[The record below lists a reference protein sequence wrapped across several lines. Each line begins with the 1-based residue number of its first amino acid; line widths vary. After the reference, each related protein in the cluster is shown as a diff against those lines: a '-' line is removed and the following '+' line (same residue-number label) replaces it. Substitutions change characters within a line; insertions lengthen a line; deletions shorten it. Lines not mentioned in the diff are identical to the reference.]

1 MNTCFQAA
9 GKYLDVLD
17 KFKFNSVK
25 NKKHK
30 KKKRKMMKFS
40 SGGPFK
46 KILTTKVIGA
56 PLWDFARS
64 HESFYKVFF
73 RENS

>member
-56 PLWDFARS
+56 PL
-64 HESFYKVFF
+64 
-73 RENS
+73 